1 MRSLLSL
8 GLVLLAVPSWAQA
21 PDEDKPEGKN
31 TPIIVVT
38 GEGLEETPASPAYSS
53 REIAREQIVTTPS
66 GTVEEA
72 LGAVAGFQQFRR
84 SDSRSANPSAQ
95 GVTLRALGG
104 NATSRAL
111 VLLDGVPIADPFF
124 GYIPFGALA
133 TERLASIRVTRGG
146 GSGPFGAGALAGTI
160 ELESAGLDTLA
171 PFGASL
177 LANDRGAT
185 EASAILAR
193 PLGAGFAVAS
203 ARWDRSQGFFTTPED
218 QRVPATARA
227 RYDSWSGSLRGVAP
241 IGTSVELQANAL
253 VFDDRRTLRFEG
265 ADSSASG
272 ADASLRLVGRGEWQ
286 FDALAYLQTRDFS
299 NVVISSTR
307 FVPVL
312 DQRDTPSTGLGGK
325 LEVRRPVGGG
335 HTLRLG
341 ADFRRAE
348 GELQED
354 AFSAFTGNVTE
365 RRRAGG
371 STSDLGLFVEDDW
384 SLGELVLTGGL
395 RADRTVIGDGFYVAR
410 NPSGGIVEEVIAS
423 RRIDWSVT
431 WRAGAAWHATD
442 TLRLR
447 GAAYRGLRLP
457 TLNELLRP
465 FVVFPVVTQAN
476 AALRNEELEGYEAAV
491 DFTPAPGVELTA
503 TVFDNRVDGAIAN
516 VTLAPN
522 LRQRQNLPA
531 IEARGIEL
539 GARAAVGAFSV
550 DGTLAYTDAEVVG
563 RGPSAALDGNRPS
576 QTPRWAAA
584 ATASWRPS
592 DGWLAALTLRHVGE
606 QFESDLETDRLAPA
620 TTLGAFFQA
629 PLVDALSLVVR
640 GENLTGETIVTRNA
654 DGSVDLGVPR
664 TFWAGLR
671 YGF

>member
-1 MRSLLSL
+1 MRSLLSF
-8 GLVLLAVPSWAQA
+8 GFVFFAVPCWAQL
-21 PDEDKPEGKN
+21 PGEDQEQADAG
-31 TPIIVVT
+31 PIIVVT

-53 REIAREQIVTTPS
+53 REIGREQIVTTPS

-72 LGAVAGFQQFRR
+72 LSAVAGFQQFRR

-171 PFGASL
+171 PLGASL
-177 LANDRGAT
+177 LANQRGGT
-185 EASAILAR
+185 EASAMLAR

-241 IGTSVELQANAL
+241 IGASMELQANAL

-286 FDALAYLQTRDFS
+286 FDALAYLQTRDFT

-325 LEVRRPVGGG
+325 LEVRPPVGGG

-354 AFSAFTGNVTE
+354 AFSAFTGNLTE

-371 STSDLGLFVEDDW
+371 STSDLGLFAEDDW
-384 SLGELVLTGGL
+384 SLGNLVLTGGV

-410 NPSGGIVEEVIAS
+410 NPAGAIVEEDLS
-423 RRIDWSVT
+423 PRRSDWSFT
-431 WRAGAAWHATD
+431 WRAGAAWQASD
-442 TLRLR
+442 ALRLR

-465 FVVFPVVTQAN
+465 FVVFPVVTEAN
-476 AALRNEELEGYEAAV
+476 AALRNEELEGYEAGI
-491 DFTPAPGVELTA
+491 DFAPVPEVELTA
-503 TVFDNRVDGAIAN
+503 TVFDNRVEGAIAN

-539 GARAAVGAFSV
+539 GARAALGALSF
-550 DGTLAYTDAEVVG
+550 DGTLAYTDAETVG

-584 ATASWRPS
+584 ATASWRT
-592 DGWLAALTLRHVGE
+592 DAGWLAALTVRHVGE

-620 TTLGAFFQA
+620 TTLGAFVQLSLA
-629 PLVDALSLVVR
+629 RPLSLVVR

-654 DGSVDLGVPR
+654 DGTLDLGAPR
-664 TFWAGLR
+664 TIWAGVR